1 MRSRGEAFSVYVY
14 RAVEV
19 AFQESVS
26 EVHLKE
32 TNS

>member
-1 MRSRGEAFSVYVY
+1 MRSRGEALLVYVY
-14 RAVEV
+14 RVAEL